1 MYLEHHSIPD
11 PDRYRI
17 TFAKVIYANS
27 SDVEKEL
34 NKWLEENEQVY
45 EIVDI
50 KLSSCYFRD
59 CQTKTIVLILY
70 KKRA

>member
-1 MYLEHHSIPD
+1 MYLEHHSTPD

-34 NKWLEENEQVY
+34 NQWLEENEQVY
-45 EIVDI
+45 EIIDI

-59 CQTKTIVLILY
+59 CQTKTTILILY